1 MAFLPYTFF
10 QYRRYFEQDKL
21 RKMNWKGFSQMRRW
35 WASWK
40 ERIGRPGD
48 CALVLSGGG
57 ARSAYQAGV
66 LHYIAEAFPDRAFTI
81 MTGVSAGAINAAQLA
96 NHTGTFPEA
105 AARLVQTWRAVRL
118 EDVMEP
124 ESRWKVLRT
133 LLRRA
138 RSNGEQPL
146 PEDTLR
152 GLVDN
157 APLRAFLKRHLQT
170 TDGRLHGVAFNLKRG
185 TLRAFAVTTTNYST
199 GQSVTWVEGR
209 NIENWERPD
218 RRGVQTELT
227 VEHILASAALPFV
240 FPAIRLGDAWYG
252 DGGISLLTPL
262 APAIHLGADAIL
274 AISTRYKRTQE
285 EGNAPD
291 VVGYPPAAQILGML
305 LNAIFLDTFDQDA
318 AMLERINRLVRQ
330 LPPHQRQGLR
340 PVRLLILRPSVDLGK
355 LAAEYPPPT
364 QGALRFLTWGLGATE
379 TKTPDSLSMMLFEP
393 DYIARL
399 LEIGY
404 EDARRQHD
412 HLAEFLE
419 RAPRRPPGNGHAEA
433 SLVFSGAQAP
443 RVAQ

>member
-1 MAFLPYTFF
+1 MWQAF
-10 QYRRYFEQDKL
+10 
-21 RKMNWKGFSQMRRW
+21 WKSMRRRW
-35 WASWK
+35 QQAS
-40 ERIGRPGD
+40 EPASGTGD
-48 CALVLSGGG
+48 WALVLSGGG

-66 LHYIAEAFPDRAFTI
+66 IRYIAEAFPDRAFTI
-81 MTGVSAGAINAAQLA
+81 LAGVSAGAINAAQLA

-105 AARLVQTWRAVRL
+105 AERLVQTWRAVRL
-118 EDVMEP
+118 EDVVAP
-124 ESRWKVLRT
+124 VSRWKVLRT

-138 RSNGEQPL
+138 RDNGDQPL
-146 PEDTLR
+146 PENTLR

-262 APAIHLGADAIL
+262 APAIHLGANAIL

-318 AMLERINRLVRQ
+318 AMLERINRLVQQ
-330 LPPHQRQGLR
+330 LPPRQRQGLR
-340 PVRLLILRPSVDLGK
+340 PVRLLILRPSIDLGK
-355 LAAEYPPPT
+355 LAAAYPPPT

-393 DYIARL
+393 AYIEAL

-404 EDARRQHD
+404 EDAHRQHD
-412 HLAEFLE
+412 CLEEFLE
-419 RAPRRPPGNGHAEA
+419 GAPRRPPGNRHTEPLPML
-433 SLVFSGAQAP
+433 SSVRAP

>member
-1 MAFLPYTFF
+1 MWQAFW
-10 QYRRYFEQDKL
+10 Q
-21 RKMNWKGFSQMRRW
+21 SMRRW
-35 WASWK
+35 WQQAS
-40 ERIGRPGD
+40 EPASGTGD
-48 CALVLSGGG
+48 WALVLSGGG

-66 LHYIAEAFPDRAFTI
+66 IRYIAEAFPDRAFTI
-81 MTGVSAGAINAAQLA
+81 LAGVSAGAINAAQLA

-105 AARLVQTWRAVRL
+105 AERLVQTWRAVRL
-118 EDVMEP
+118 EDVVAP
-124 ESRWKVLRT
+124 VSRWKVLRT

-138 RSNGEQPL
+138 RDNGDQPL
-146 PEDTLR
+146 PENTLR

-262 APAIHLGADAIL
+262 APAIHLGANAIL

-318 AMLERINRLVRQ
+318 AMLERINRLVQQ
-330 LPPHQRQGLR
+330 LPPRQRQGLR
-340 PVRLLILRPSVDLGK
+340 PVRLLILRPSIDLGK

-393 DYIARL
+393 AYIEAL

-404 EDARRQHD
+404 EDAHRQHD
-412 HLAEFLE
+412 CLEEFLE
-419 RAPRRPPGNGHAEA
+419 GAPRRPPGNGHTEP
-433 SLVFSGAQAP
+433 LPMLSGVRAP

>member
-1 MAFLPYTFF
+1 
-10 QYRRYFEQDKL
+10 
-21 RKMNWKGFSQMRRW
+21 MRRW
-35 WASWK
+35 WQQAS
-40 ERIGRPGD
+40 EPASGTGD
-48 CALVLSGGG
+48 WALVLSGGG

-66 LHYIAEAFPDRAFTI
+66 IRYIAEAFPDRAFTI
-81 MTGVSAGAINAAQLA
+81 LAGVSAGAINAAQLA

-105 AARLVQTWRAVRL
+105 AERLVQTWRAVRL
-118 EDVMEP
+118 EDVVAP
-124 ESRWKVLRT
+124 VSRWKVLRT

-138 RSNGEQPL
+138 RDNGDQPL
-146 PEDTLR
+146 PENTLR

-262 APAIHLGADAIL
+262 APAIHLGANAIL

-318 AMLERINRLVRQ
+318 AMLERINRLVQQ
-330 LPPHQRQGLR
+330 LPPRQRQGLR
-340 PVRLLILRPSVDLGK
+340 PVRLLILRPSIDLGK

-393 DYIARL
+393 AYIEAL

-404 EDARRQHD
+404 EDAHRQHD
-412 HLAEFLE
+412 CLEEFLE
-419 RAPRRPPGNGHAEA
+419 GAPRRPPGNGHTEP
-433 SLVFSGAQAP
+433 LPMLSGVRAP

>member
-1 MAFLPYTFF
+1 MWQAFW
-10 QYRRYFEQDKL
+10 QA
-21 RKMNWKGFSQMRRW
+21 MRRW
-35 WASWK
+35 WQQENA
-40 ERIGRPGD
+40 GD
-48 CALVLSGGG
+48 WALVLSGGG
-57 ARSAYQAGV
+57 ARAAYQAGV
-66 LHYIAEAFPDRAFTI
+66 IRYVAEAFPDRAFTI
-81 MTGVSAGAINAAQLA
+81 LAGVSAGAINAAQLA

-105 AARLVQTWRAVRL
+105 AERLVQTWRAVRL
-118 EDVMEP
+118 EDVVAP
-124 ESRWKVLRT
+124 VSRWQVLRT

-138 RSNGEQPL
+138 RDDDQPL
-146 PEDTLR
+146 PENTLR

-240 FPAIRLGDAWYG
+240 FPAIRLGDASYG

>member
-1 MAFLPYTFF
+1 MWQAFW
-10 QYRRYFEQDKL
+10 Q
-21 RKMNWKGFSQMRRW
+21 SMRRW
-35 WASWK
+35 WQQAS
-40 ERIGRPGD
+40 EPASGTGD
-48 CALVLSGGG
+48 WALVLSGGG

-66 LHYIAEAFPDRAFTI
+66 IRYIAEAFPDRAFTI
-81 MTGVSAGAINAAQLA
+81 LAGVSAGAINAAQLA

-105 AARLVQTWRAVRL
+105 AERLVQTWRAVRL
-118 EDVMEP
+118 EDVVAP
-124 ESRWKVLRT
+124 VSRWKVLRT

-138 RSNGEQPL
+138 RDNGDQPL
-146 PEDTLR
+146 PENTLR

-262 APAIHLGADAIL
+262 APAIHLGANAIL

-318 AMLERINRLVRQ
+318 AMLERINRLVQQ
-330 LPPHQRQGLR
+330 LPPRQRQGLR
-340 PVRLLILRPSVDLGK
+340 PVRLLILRPSIDLGK

-393 DYIARL
+393 AYIEAL

-404 EDARRQHD
+404 EDAHRQHD
-412 HLAEFLE
+412 CLEEFLE
-419 RAPRRPPGNGHAEA
+419 GAPRRPPGNGHTE
-433 SLVFSGAQAP
+433 SLPMLSGVRAP

>member
-1 MAFLPYTFF
+1 
-10 QYRRYFEQDKL
+10 
-21 RKMNWKGFSQMRRW
+21 MNWKGFSQMLRRW
-35 WASWK
+35 ISWK

-138 RSNGEQPL
+138 RSNGERPL

-209 NIENWERPD
+209 DIQDWERPD

-227 VEHILASAALPFV
+227 VEHILASASLPLV
-240 FPAIRLGDAWYG
+240 FPAIKLGDAWYG

-262 APAIHLGADAIL
+262 APAIHLGADAML
-274 AISTRYKRTQE
+274 AISTRYKRSQT
-285 EGNAPD
+285 EGDAHD
-291 VVGYPPAAQILGML
+291 VTGYPPAAQILGLM

-318 AMLERINRLVRQ
+318 AMLERINRLVKK
-330 LPPHQRQGLR
+330 LPPHRRDGLR
-340 PVRLLILRPSVDLGK
+340 PIRLLILRPSVDLGK
-355 LAAEYPPPT
+355 LAAGYRPPFK
-364 QGALRFLTWGLGATE
+364 GALRFLTWGLGATE
-379 TKTPDSLSMMLFEP
+379 TKTPDSLSMMLFDP

-412 HLAEFLE
+412 RIAAFLE
-419 RAPRRPPGNGHAEA
+419 SAPRRPPGNGHPEAAPSVSAAEA
-433 SLVFSGAQAP
+433 PPAA
-443 RVAQ
+443 R